1 MPSQTQSVSKVNERY
16 FLNPARARYAVTEL
30 LKGKIESLPSGAKIL
45 ELGCGDLQVLRSIRG
60 IRTDLELYGVDSG
73 DIVIEDQTSGIH
85 FTRSCIEDYR
95 AEAIFDLILGIDV
108 LEHMQRPD
116 ELVRCASGALIA
128 GGNIYLSAPN
138 VTKLFMFGDA
148 NFYSDYSHV
157 RPFCIKSMKRLVE
170 DFGFQVLE
178 VRISG
183 VRRGAILR
191 WFYYLA
197 RGVITADVN
206 YLNAA
211 ITCLGGNG
219 VEVLAAKGD
228 QKGMKES

>member
-116 ELVRCASGALIA
+116 
-128 GGNIYLSAPN
+128 
-138 VTKLFMFGDA
+138 
-148 NFYSDYSHV
+148 
-157 RPFCIKSMKRLVE
+157 
-170 DFGFQVLE
+170 
-178 VRISG
+178 
-183 VRRGAILR
+183 
-191 WFYYLA
+191 
-197 RGVITADVN
+197 
-206 YLNAA
+206 
-211 ITCLGGNG
+211 
-219 VEVLAAKGD
+219 
-228 QKGMKES
+228 